1 VVAVTQALG
10 MELSKGLALYSPQ
23 HDLYLGGAPH
33 ANSMYD
39 VQG

>member
-1 VVAVTQALG
+1 MALH
-10 MELSKGLALYSPQ
+10 SAD

-33 ANSMYD
+33 ANSMYA